1 MTKRML
7 LIIIALLV
15 VVDIV
20 AAFWYLA
27 LRIESSGQSGDIFV
41 RAETDV
47 AAQADT
53 VIDRSLPDA
62 FVVSRDE
69 AFFVSQEAAGTERG
83 QLLSVKRVTR
93 RWPRSINGCDSLVNI
108 ERELVRIAFS
118 RSYGTV
124 TEAVNFFLSEP
135 QFNYGNG
142 LAFTRVVQVP
152 AAVPAKNR
160 NVRHVLI
167 YPYSTSFQLLVM
179 EIDHYGYSGDGWSKR
194 SAYVVYDRVRQRVL
208 DRDKML
214 VPEQETALLAVLNK
228 KIAHINQ
235 TQHLDLLSASQ
246 VPVEVCPKR
255 TGMVFEF
262 QEGDIAPSSKGVI
275 DVLIDYPT
283 LKPYLTDAFRN
294 IVNSNDG
301 YWEYKALRPDDAA
314 PTE

>member
-1 MTKRML
+1 MTKRTL

-27 LRIESSGQSGDIFV
+27 LRIENSGQSGDIFV
-41 RAETDV
+41 RGETET

-53 VIDRSLPDA
+53 VIDSSLPDVFA
-62 FVVSRDE
+62 LGSDE

-83 QLLSVKRVTR
+83 QLLSVKRVTN
-93 RWPRSINGCDSLVNI
+93 RWPQSINGSDSLVNI
-108 ERELVRIAFS
+108 ERELVRKAFS
-118 RSYGTV
+118 RSYGTLA
-124 TEAVNFFLSEP
+124 EAVGSFLSEP
-135 QFNYGNG
+135 QFNYGSG
-142 LAFTRVVQVP
+142 LAFTRVPQAANVP
-152 AAVPAKNR
+152 ARNR
-160 NVRHVLI
+160 NVRHVLV

-194 SAYVVYDRVRQRVL
+194 TAYVVYDRVRQRVI
-208 DRDKML
+208 DRDNML
-214 VPEQETALLAVLNK
+214 IPGQETALLAVLNK

-246 VPVEVCPKR
+246 VPAEVCPKR

-275 DVLIDYPT
+275 DVFIDYAA
-283 LKPYLTDAFRN
+283 LKPYLTDAFRT
-294 IVNSNDG
+294 IVNHNGG
-301 YWEYKALRPDDAA
+301 YWEYKALRPGDVA
-314 PTE
+314 PAE